1 MSKFVNYFKESY
13 VELTKKV
20 TWPSWDK
27 LQASSIVVLVSSVL
41 LALVIFVIDFAFQHL
56 MSFIYT
62 L

>member
-1 MSKFVNYFKESY
+1 MSKFVNYIKESF

-20 TWPSWDK
+20 TWPTWDK
-27 LQASSIVVLVSSVL
+27 LQSSSIVVLVTSVI
-41 LALVIFVIDFAFQHL
+41 LALVIFVIDFAFQNL